1 MLYYIKGRL
10 SGAKPPRFAACREG
24 VGQGGAWQMMP
35 GAPQSEKFGSSKDV
49 VFEDVFEDNSSA
61 TLNQQ
66 ILLSSN
72 IGFDNARR

>member
-1 MLYYIKGRL
+1 
-10 SGAKPPRFAACREG
+10 
-24 VGQGGAWQMMP
+24 MMP